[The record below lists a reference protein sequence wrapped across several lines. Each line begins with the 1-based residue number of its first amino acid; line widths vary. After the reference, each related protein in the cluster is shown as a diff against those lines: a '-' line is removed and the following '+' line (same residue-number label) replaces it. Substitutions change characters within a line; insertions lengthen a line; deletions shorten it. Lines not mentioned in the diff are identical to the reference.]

1 MSELKPMTV
10 KQLVLR
16 ITDLIKRGK
25 IIHKETLLIILASN
39 RIISGIKSK
48 KYLQCCKKQ
57 DGNKISNESRQ

>member
-25 IIHKETLLIILASN
+25 IIPTNSIGDRCFIHCYCDHGRTVAL
-39 RIISGIKSK
+39 
-48 KYLQCCKKQ
+48 
-57 DGNKISNESRQ
+57 